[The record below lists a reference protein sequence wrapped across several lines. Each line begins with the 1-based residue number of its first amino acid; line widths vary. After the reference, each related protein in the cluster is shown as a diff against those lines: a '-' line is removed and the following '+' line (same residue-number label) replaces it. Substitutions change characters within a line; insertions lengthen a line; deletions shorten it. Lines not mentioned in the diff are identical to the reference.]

1 MHKLQLTMLP
11 GEYWYGGHT
20 NYGYLMPVNA
30 KKVMLVDTTVVRSY
44 GQANTLFVSNKGRV
58 IWSETG
64 FKTRFVFGRITCTGN
79 KAKIGLYQADDHTLR
94 GAYHYAVDHFMP
106 PDGTYP
112 DELMF
117 RIPQYCTWIQFE
129 HNQTQQGIVD
139 YAKSILDCGMPAGE
153 LIIDDGWQR
162 SFGDWRFD
170 PAKFADAK
178 KMTDQLHTLGF
189 KVILWIAPF
198 VSDQAADFQKLK
210 DENLL
215 VLDKNGRPARR
226 KWWNGADYLLDF
238 SNPAAQDWFF
248 ACTRYLTDKL
258 GIDGFKQD
266 AGDAMYY
273 RDDDR
278 TYGGVD
284 ANGQS
289 KLWALS
295 ARHYR
300 FNELRACFQCGGMG
314 VAQRMADKSHRWN
327 FLGLGALLPNV
338 LIQGLSGYPYSCPDM
353 IGGGQINDFRGPVEK
368 LDHELFARYCEASA
382 LMPMMQYSLNIWDL
396 GNPETRR
403 ICREMSALH
412 AKYGDYIIA
421 CAKAA
426 SQTGAPMVR
435 AMEYAYPHCGYGGIT
450 DQFLLGD
457 RILVAPVLKKGQRRR
472 KVCIPTGKWR
482 LGDKIYSNETVIL
495 PCPVDTLL
503 YFERID

>member
-58 IWSETG
+58 IWSEAG
-64 FKTRFVFGRITCTGN
+64 FKTRFVFGRITCTGS

-112 DELMF
+112 DALMF

-162 SFGDWRFD
+162 AFGDWRFD

-178 KMTDQLHTLGF
+178 KMTDELHTLGF

-215 VLDKNGRPARR
+215 VLDKNERPARR

-284 ANGQS
+284 ANSQS

-314 VAQRMADKSHRWN
+314 VAQRLADKSHRWN
-327 FLGLGALLPNV
+327 FLGLGALVPNV

-353 IGGGQINDFRGPVEK
+353 IGGGQINDFRGPIEK

-382 LMPMMQYSLNIWDL
+382 LMPMMQYSLNGQSRDSSHLPRNECPACQIRRLHHRLCQSGQPNRCAHGASHGIRLSSLRLRRHYRPISAGRPNLSGAGTEKGTTQTQGVHTHRQMATGRQDL
-396 GNPETRR
+396 FKRNGHPPLPGRHP
-403 ICREMSALH
+403 AL
-412 AKYGDYIIA
+412 
-421 CAKAA
+421 
-426 SQTGAPMVR
+426 
-435 AMEYAYPHCGYGGIT
+435 
-450 DQFLLGD
+450 L
-457 RILVAPVLKKGQRRR
+457 
-472 KVCIPTGKWR
+472 
-482 LGDKIYSNETVIL
+482 
-495 PCPVDTLL
+495 
-503 YFERID
+503 

>member
-58 IWSETG
+58 IWSEAG
-64 FKTRFVFGRITCTGN
+64 FKTRFVFGRITCTGR

-162 SFGDWRFD
+162 AFGDWRFD

-178 KMTDQLHTLGF
+178 KMTDELHTLGF

-210 DENLL
+210 DENLM
-215 VLDKNGRPARR
+215 VLDKNGRPAKR

-300 FNELRACFQCGGMG
+300 FNELRACFQCGGM
-314 VAQRMADKSHRWN
+314 
-327 FLGLGALLPNV
+327 ALPSDWQ
-338 LIQGLSGYPYSCPDM
+338 IKATAGISWDWAHCCPM
-353 IGGGQINDFRGPVEK
+353 CSFRGCP
-368 LDHELFARYCEASA
+368 
-382 LMPMMQYSLNIWDL
+382 
-396 GNPETRR
+396 
-403 ICREMSALH
+403 
-412 AKYGDYIIA
+412 
-421 CAKAA
+421 
-426 SQTGAPMVR
+426 
-435 AMEYAYPHCGYGGIT
+435 
-450 DQFLLGD
+450 
-457 RILVAPVLKKGQRRR
+457 
-472 KVCIPTGKWR
+472 
-482 LGDKIYSNETVIL
+482 VIL
-495 PCPVDTLL
+495 TAA
-503 YFERID
+503 RI